1 MHLFLVGPPGIGK
14 STVAPLLAARLG
26 ASVIEIDR
34 AIARRARKSN
44 SDLVEQDGMERFR
57 DLESRVIATL
67 RPTPAWIIVDT
78 GGGTPIREGNRTR
91 MRELG
96 LIIGL
101 RGSLQRV
108 TAGIVATM
116 AKRPNRDASSP
127 WYVAPAD
134 RARAVLRERR
144 AAYADADV
152 TFDVDRDA
160 TADDTAD
167 AIAAWIVAARGIR
180 IDVGGERPYPVLVR
194 AGLIDQVGT
203 HLGDLG
209 WSGRVAVVSERSAAA
224 RYEQRLM
231 RSLQHAGFDPVALH
245 LPTGE
250 RAKSVRAVAKL
261 WGDLASG
268 GLGRDGGIVA
278 LGGGAV
284 GDAAGFAAATYLRGV
299 RVAHVPTTL
308 LGMVDAAI
316 GGKTAI
322 DIPAGKNLVGAFH
335 TPDAVF
341 ADAGVLATLPQR
353 QLSSG
358 LAEVVKSAFLADR
371 EAVAHVD
378 RSLDAVLRGA
388 IGPQLTTIALA
399 AEVKAGIVTLDP
411 RESGLRELLNFGH
424 TLGHAYEA
432 ASGYRVTH
440 GEAVAIGLVFA
451 SALSETLGL
460 APRSLRIDVERLLA
474 RARLPIRAQLT
485 PEVWTYLQRD
495 KKARAGKVRWILPR
509 RIGRFS
515 EVTDVGDGALRAAA
529 RLVQGRAA

>member
-1 MHLFLVGPPGIGK
+1 MHLFVVGPPGIGK
-14 STVAPLLAARLG
+14 TTIAPLLAAKLG
-26 ASVIEIDR
+26 ASVIETDR

-44 SDLVEQDGMERFR
+44 KDVIEQDGMDRFH
-57 DLESRVIATL
+57 DLESRVIAAL
-67 RPTPAWIIVDT
+67 RPTPAWIVVDT
-78 GGGTPIREGNRTR
+78 GGGAPIREENRTR

-101 RGSLQRV
+101 RGSVERV
-108 TAGIVATM
+108 TAGIAATM
-116 AKRPNRDASSP
+116 AKRPNADAKGP
-127 WYVAPAD
+127 LYVAPGD
-134 RARAVLRERR
+134 RARAALRERK

-160 TADDTAD
+160 TAEESAQ
-167 AIAAWIVAARGIR
+167 AIAAWLVAARGIR
-180 IDVGGERPYPVLVR
+180 VDVGAERPYPVLVR
-194 AGLIDQVGT
+194 AGLLDQVGT

-209 WSGRVAVVSERSAAA
+209 WSGRVAIVSEAAAAA
-224 RYEQRLM
+224 RYEARLV
-231 RSLQHAGFDPVALH
+231 RSLERAGFDPVTLRV
-245 LPTGE
+245 PSGE

-261 WGDLASG
+261 WADLAEA

-284 GDAAGFAAATYLRGV
+284 GDATGFAAATYLRGV
-299 RVAHVPTTL
+299 RVAQVPTTL

-335 TPDAVF
+335 APDAVF
-341 ADAGVLATLPQR
+341 ADTAVLATLPQR

-371 EAVAHVD
+371 DAVAHVD
-378 RSLDAVLRGA
+378 RSLDAVLRGE
-388 IGPQLTTIALA
+388 IGPQLSIVALA
-399 AEVKAGIVTLDP
+399 VQVKAGIVTLDP
-411 RESGLRELLNFGH
+411 LETGLRELLNFGH

-432 ASGYRVTH
+432 VSGYSVTH
-440 GEAVAIGLVFA
+440 GEAVAIGLVYA

-460 APRSLRIDVERLLA
+460 APRSLRVDVERLLA
-474 RARLPIRAQLT
+474 RARLPIRARLT
-485 PEVWTYLQRD
+485 REVWTYLQRD

-509 RIGRFS
+509 RIGLFS
-515 EVTDVGDGALRAAA
+515 EVTDIDDSTLREAA
-529 RLVQGRAA
+529 RLLQGRAA

>member
-1 MHLFLVGPPGIGK
+1 VHLFIVGPPGIGK
-14 STVAPLLAARLG
+14 STIAPLLASRLG
-26 ASVIEIDR
+26 ASVVETDR
-34 AIARRARKSN
+34 AIARRARKPN
-44 SDLVEQDGMERFR
+44 KDVIEQDGMESFR
-57 DLESRVIATL
+57 DLETRVIASL
-67 RPTPAWIIVDT
+67 RPTPAWIVVDT
-78 GGGTPIREGNRTR
+78 GGGAPIREENRKR

-101 RGSLQRV
+101 RGSVERV
-108 TAGIVATM
+108 TAGIAATM
-116 AKRPNRDASSP
+116 EKRPNPPGSARHAT
-127 WYVAPAD
+127 PAE
-134 RARAVLRERR
+134 RAQTVLRERR
-144 AAYADADV
+144 VVYADTDI

-160 TADDTAD
+160 TAEDSAH
-167 AIAAWIVAARGIR
+167 AIAAWLVAARGIR
-180 IDVGGERPYPVLVR
+180 VDVGGDRPYPVLVR
-194 AGLIDQVGT
+194 AGLLDQVGT

-209 WSGRVAVVSERSAAA
+209 WSGRVAVVSEPAAAA
-224 RYEQRLM
+224 RYEARLV
-231 RSLQHAGFDPVALH
+231 RSLQHAGLDPIALR

-250 RAKSVRAVAKL
+250 GAKSVRAVARL
-261 WGDLASG
+261 WGDLAG
-268 GLGRDGGIVA
+268 AELGRDGGIVA

-322 DIPAGKNLVGAFH
+322 DIPEGKNLVGAFH
-335 TPDAVF
+335 SPDAVF

-371 EAVAHVD
+371 DAVAHVE
-378 RSLDAVLRGA
+378 RSLDAVLRGE
-388 IGPQLTTIALA
+388 IGPQLTTVALA

-411 RESGLRELLNFGH
+411 RETGLRELLNFGH

-432 ASGYRVTH
+432 ASSYRVTH

-474 RARLPIRAQLT
+474 RARLPIRAHLT
-485 PEVWTYLQRD
+485 REVWTYLQRD

-509 RIGRFS
+509 RVGLFS
-515 EVTDVGDGALRAAA
+515 EVTDVGDRTLREAA

>member
-14 STVAPLLAARLG
+14 STIAPLLARRLG
-26 ASVIEIDR
+26 ASVVELDR
-34 AIARRARKSN
+34 AIERRASKSCKRII
-44 SDLVEQDGMERFR
+44 EEDGWERFR
-57 DLESRVIATL
+57 DLESLMLTRL
-67 RPTPAWIIVDT
+67 RATPAWIVVDT
-78 GGGTPIREGNRTR
+78 GGGAVIREENRKR

-96 LIIGL
+96 LVVGL
-101 RGSLQRV
+101 RGSLERV
-108 TAGIVATM
+108 TSGIAKTM
-116 AKRPNRDASSP
+116 ERRPNSD
-127 WYVAPAD
+127 VAPAD
-134 RARAVLRERR
+134 RARAALRERK
-144 AAYADADV
+144 AAYAEAEV

-160 TADDTAD
+160 TSEDSAH
-167 AIAAWIVAARGIR
+167 AIAAWLVAARGVR
-180 IDVGGERPYPVLVR
+180 VDVGGERPYPVLVR
-194 AGLIDQVGT
+194 AGLLDQVGT

-209 WSGRVAVVSERSAAA
+209 WSGRVAIVSEPAAAA
-224 RYEQRLM
+224 RYESRLM
-231 RSLQHAGFDPVALH
+231 RSLEHAGLDPIALR

-250 RAKSVRAVAKL
+250 GAKTVRAVAKL
-261 WGDLASG
+261 WADLAEAR
-268 GLGRDGGIVA
+268 LGRDGGIIA

-299 RVAHVPTTL
+299 HVAHVPTTL

-335 TPDAVF
+335 PPDAVF
-341 ADAGVLATLPQR
+341 ADAGVLATLPRR

-371 EAVAHVD
+371 DAVAHVE
-378 RSLDAVLRGA
+378 RSLDPILRGE
-388 IGPQLTTIALA
+388 IGPQTTNVALA

-411 RESGLRELLNFGH
+411 RETGLRELLNFGH

-474 RARLPIRAQLT
+474 RAQLPIRAHLT
-485 PEVWTYLQRD
+485 REVWAYLQRD
-495 KKARAGKVRWILPR
+495 KKVRAGKVRWILPR
-509 RIGRFS
+509 RVGLFS
-515 EVTDVGDGALRAAA
+515 EVTDVDERTLREAA

>member
-1 MHLFLVGPPGIGK
+1 VYLFLVGPPGIGK
-14 STVAPLLAARLG
+14 STVAPLLARRLG
-26 ASVIEIDR
+26 AGVIEMDR
-34 AIARRARKSN
+34 AIERRARKSN
-44 SDLVEQDGMERFR
+44 KDTIEQDGMDSFR
-57 DLESRVIATL
+57 DLESRFLAAL
-67 RPTPAWIIVDT
+67 RPTPAWTVVDT
-78 GGGTPIREGNRTR
+78 GGGSPIREDNRLR

-101 RGSLQRV
+101 RGSLARV
-108 TAGIVATM
+108 TAGIAATM
-116 AKRPNRDASSP
+116 TKRPNQDVP
-127 WYVAPAD
+127 PAE
-134 RARAVLRERR
+134 RARAVLRERK

-160 TADDTAD
+160 TAEDSAH
-167 AIAAWIVAARGIR
+167 AIAAWIIAARGVR

-194 AGLIDQVGT
+194 AGLLDQVGT
-203 HLGDLG
+203 HLGDVG
-209 WSGRVAVVSERSAAA
+209 WSGRVAVVSEPDAAE
-224 RYEQRLM
+224 RYEARLV
-231 RSLQHAGFDPVALH
+231 RSLERAGLDPIALR

-250 RAKSVRAVAKL
+250 SAKSVRAVARL
-261 WGDLASG
+261 WADLAG
-268 GLGRDGGIVA
+268 AGLGRDGGVIA

-299 RVAHVPTTL
+299 RVAQVPTTL

-322 DIPAGKNLVGAFH
+322 DIPEGKNLVGAFH
-335 TPDAVF
+335 PPDAVF

-371 EAVAHVD
+371 DAVAHVE
-378 RSLDAVLRGA
+378 RSLDGMLAGD
-388 IGPQLTTIALA
+388 IGPQLTTVALA

-411 RESGLRELLNFGH
+411 RETGLRELLNFGH
-424 TLGHAYEA
+424 TMGHAYEA
-432 ASGYRVTH
+432 ASAYRVTH

-460 APRSLRIDVERLLA
+460 APRALRIDIERLLA
-474 RARLPIRAQLT
+474 RARLPIRAHLGRD
-485 PEVWTYLQRD
+485 VWTYLQRD

-509 RIGRFS
+509 RVGLFS
-515 EVTDVGDGALRAAA
+515 EVTDVGDTTLRAAA
-529 RLVQGRAA
+529 RLLQSRAA

>member
-1 MHLFLVGPPGIGK
+1 MYLFLVGPPGIGK
-14 STVAPLLAARLG
+14 TTVAPLLARRLG
-26 ASVIEIDR
+26 AGVIEMDR
-34 AIARRARKSN
+34 GIERRARKSN
-44 SDLVEQDGMERFR
+44 KDTIEQDGMDSFR
-57 DLESRVIATL
+57 DLESRFLAGL
-67 RPTPAWIIVDT
+67 RPTPAWTVVDT
-78 GGGTPIREGNRTR
+78 GGGAPIREDNRRR

-101 RGSLQRV
+101 RGSLERV
-108 TAGIVATM
+108 TAGIAATM
-116 AKRPNRDASSP
+116 AKRPNQN
-127 WYVAPAD
+127 VEPAE

-160 TADDTAD
+160 TAEHSAH
-167 AIAAWIVAARGIR
+167 AIAAWVIAARGVR

-194 AGLIDQVGT
+194 AGLLDQVGT
-203 HLGDLG
+203 HLGDVG
-209 WSGRVAVVSERSAAA
+209 WSGRVAVVSEPVAAE
-224 RYEQRLM
+224 RYEARLV
-231 RSLQHAGFDPVALH
+231 RSLERAGLDPIAVR

-250 RAKSVRAVAKL
+250 SAKSVRAVAGL
-261 WGDLASG
+261 WAELAG
-268 GLGRDGGIVA
+268 AGLGREGGVIA

-299 RVAHVPTTL
+299 RVAQVPTTL

-322 DIPAGKNLVGAFH
+322 DIPEGKNLVGAFH
-335 TPDAVF
+335 PPDAVF
-341 ADAGVLATLPQR
+341 ADAGVLVTLPRR

-371 EAVAHVD
+371 DAVAHVE
-378 RSLDAVLRGA
+378 RSLDGILRGD
-388 IGPQLTTIALA
+388 IGPQLTTVALA

-411 RESGLRELLNFGH
+411 RETGLRELLNFGH

-432 ASGYRVTH
+432 ASAYRVTH

-451 SALSETLGL
+451 SALAETLGL
-460 APRSLRIDVERLLA
+460 APRALRIDIERLLA
-474 RARLPIRAQLT
+474 RARLPIRAHLT
-485 PEVWTYLQRD
+485 REVWTYLQRD

-509 RIGRFS
+509 RVGLFS
-515 EVTDVGDGALRAAA
+515 EVTDVGDTTLRAAA
-529 RLVQGRAA
+529 RLLQSRAA

>member
-1 MHLFLVGPPGIGK
+1 VHLFLVGPPGIGK
-14 STVAPLLAARLG
+14 STVAPLLAGMLG
-26 ASVIEIDR
+26 ASVFETDR

-44 SDLVEQDGMERFR
+44 KEVIEQDGMDSFR
-57 DLESRVIATL
+57 DLESRVIASL
-67 RPTPAWIIVDT
+67 RPTPAWIVVDT
-78 GGGTPIREGNRTR
+78 GGGAPIREENRKR

-101 RGSLQRV
+101 RGSVERI
-108 TAGIVATM
+108 TAGIAATM
-116 AKRPNRDASSP
+116 AKRPNQH
-127 WYVAPAD
+127 VAPEE
-134 RARAVLRERR
+134 RARSVLRERR
-144 AAYADADV
+144 VAYADVDIA
-152 TFDVDRDA
+152 FDVDRDA
-160 TADDTAD
+160 TAQESAH

-194 AGLIDQVGT
+194 AGLLDQVGA
-203 HLGDLG
+203 HLVDLG
-209 WSGRVAVVSERSAAA
+209 WSGRVAIVSEQAAGG
-224 RYEQRLM
+224 RYESRLV
-231 RSLQHAGFDPVALH
+231 RSLEHAGLDPIALRV
-245 LPTGE
+245 PSGE
-250 RAKSVRAVAKL
+250 AAKSVRALARL
-261 WGDLASG
+261 WADLAAA

-299 RVAHVPTTL
+299 RVAQVPTTL

-322 DIPAGKNLVGAFH
+322 DIAEGKNLVGAFH
-335 TPDAVF
+335 PPDAVF

-371 EAVAHVD
+371 DAVAHVD
-378 RSLDAVLRGA
+378 RSLDAVLRGDIA
-388 IGPQLTTIALA
+388 AQVTTVALA

-411 RESGLRELLNFGH
+411 RETGLRELLNFGH

-440 GEAVAIGLVFA
+440 GEAVAVGLVFA
-451 SALSETLGL
+451 TALSEILGL
-460 APRSLRIDVERLLA
+460 APRSLRVDVERLLA
-474 RARLPIRAQLT
+474 RARLPIRATLSR
-485 PEVWTYLQRD
+485 EVWTYLQRD

-509 RIGRFS
+509 RVGLFS
-515 EVTDVGDGALRAAA
+515 EVTDIGDRTLREAA
-529 RLVQGRAA
+529 RLLQGRAA

>member
-14 STVAPLLAARLG
+14 STIAPLLASRLG
-26 ASVIEIDR
+26 ASVVETDR

-44 SDLVEQDGMERFR
+44 KDVIEQDGMESFR
-57 DLESRVIATL
+57 DLESRVIASL
-67 RPTPAWIIVDT
+67 RPTPAWIVVDT
-78 GGGTPIREGNRTR
+78 GGGAPIREENRKR

-101 RGSLQRV
+101 RGSLERV
-108 TAGIVATM
+108 TAGIAATM
-116 AKRPNRDASSP
+116 AKRPDQE
-127 WYVAPAD
+127 VAPGD
-134 RARAVLRERR
+134 RARSALRERK

-160 TADDTAD
+160 TAEDSAH
-167 AIAAWIVAARGIR
+167 AIVAWLVAARGVR
-180 IDVGGERPYPVLVR
+180 VDVGGERPYPVLVR
-194 AGLIDQVGT
+194 AGLLDQVGT

-209 WSGRVAVVSERSAAA
+209 WSGRVAVVSEPAAA
-224 RYEQRLM
+224 RYEARLL
-231 RSLQHAGFDPVALH
+231 RSLEHAGLDPIALR

-250 RAKSVRAVAKL
+250 SAKSVRAVARL
-261 WGDLASG
+261 WADLAG
-268 GLGRDGGIVA
+268 AGLGRDGGIVA

-299 RVAHVPTTL
+299 RVAQVPTTL

-322 DIPAGKNLVGAFH
+322 DIPEGKNLVGAFH
-335 TPDAVF
+335 PPDAVF
-341 ADAGVLATLPQR
+341 ADVGVLATLPQR

-371 EAVAHVD
+371 DAVAHVE
-378 RSLDAVLRGA
+378 RSLDSVLRGE
-388 IGPQLTTIALA
+388 IGPQVTTVALA
-399 AEVKAGIVTLDP
+399 AEVKASIVTLDP
-411 RESGLRELLNFGH
+411 RETGLRELLNFGH
-424 TLGHAYEA
+424 TMGHAYEA

-460 APRSLRIDVERLLA
+460 APRSLRIDIERLLA
-474 RARLPIRAQLT
+474 RARLPIRARLT
-485 PEVWTYLQRD
+485 REVWTYLQRD

-509 RIGRFS
+509 RVGLFS
-515 EVTDVGDGALRAAA
+515 EVIDVADGTLREAA
-529 RLVQGRAA
+529 RLLQGRAA